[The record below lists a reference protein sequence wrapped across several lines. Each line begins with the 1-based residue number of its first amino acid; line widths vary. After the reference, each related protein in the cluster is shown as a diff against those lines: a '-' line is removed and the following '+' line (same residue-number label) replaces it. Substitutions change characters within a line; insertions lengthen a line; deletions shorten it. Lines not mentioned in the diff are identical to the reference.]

1 MVSGVRMTNS
11 KNVDIIYDLW
21 NKVSYIYMPDID
33 PTDGISQGMKNL
45 ISIFQFWDRQQWNYE
60 KPIIENII
68 LSGA

>member
-1 MVSGVRMTNS
+1 M
-11 KNVDIIYDLW
+11 IYEI
-21 NKVSYIYMPDID
+21 KSHIYIYMPDID